1 MTSFDRKHL
10 WEIQAIRDV
19 LLIAG
24 ALSLLWLGYALSS
37 ITIPLL
43 VALLVAYLVEPVVEA
58 LGRRGVSRSRAAAW
72 FVGLFGVLVAGLLAL
87 VLPLIV
93 GQTLR
98 LVDDVESGDMQRRV
112 LRVESILP
120 ERATPSL
127 QRLALLLPGEEV
139 TDADSSLISPD
150 QPSELAAPKTE
161 PLELQVQR
169 IVREQLATQADDS
182 VLQQEGLRA
191 AGAALTSAWDVLL
204 AIVDAGFL
212 LFLIPFYF
220 YFLVLW
226 YPEVLRFG
234 ALLVPRD
241 NRDATFALMMEMD
254 DVVSGFVRG
263 RLLVSFLMGLLFSV
277 GWWLVGV
284 PYAFVLG
291 MATGALSTVPF
302 VGGLGAPIAIGLAVL
317 ARLELPEV
325 ERAAWWM
332 PVILPAAV
340 FGLVQ
345 AIEGWVL
352 LPLIAGRAT
361 RLDPVTIVVAVLAGG
376 ALLGFYGML
385 LAIPLAACLKI
396 LVIRIVL
403 PRLRAWT
410 RGDVADP
417 LPIDDGQ

>member
-24 ALSLLWLGYALSS
+24 GLSLLWLGYALSS

-43 VALLVAYLVEPVVEA
+43 MALLLAYLVEPLVEG
-58 LGRRGVSRSRAAAW
+58 LGQRGVSRSRAAAW
-72 FVGLFGVLVAGLLAL
+72 FVGLFGVLVVGLLAL

-120 ERATPSL
+120 EQAAAPL
-127 QRLALLLPGEEV
+127 QRLAMLLPGEAVLNTESDLVAASGEV
-139 TDADSSLISPD
+139 QSTDADADSLEMQI
-150 QPSELAAPKTE
+150 
-161 PLELQVQR
+161 QR
-169 IVREQLATQADDS
+169 IVQQELASQSDDA

-191 AGAALTSAWDVLL
+191 AGAALTSAWSVLV

-226 YPEVLRFG
+226 YPEVVRFG
-234 ALLVPRD
+234 AQLVPRD
-241 NRDATFALMMEMD
+241 NREAIFSLLQEMD

-263 RLLVSFLMGLLFSV
+263 RLLVSFIMGLMFSV
-277 GWWLVGV
+277 GWWLVDV

-291 MATGALSTVPF
+291 MTTGALSTVPF

-332 PVILPAAV
+332 PVVLPAAV
-340 FGLVQ
+340 FALVS

-376 ALLGFYGML
+376 ALLGVYGML

-396 LVIRIVL
+396 LLIRIVL

-410 RGDVADP
+410 RGDAADP

>member
-24 ALSLLWLGYALSS
+24 GLSLLWLGYALSS

-43 VALLVAYLVEPVVEA
+43 MALLLAYLVEPLVEG
-58 LGRRGVSRSRAAAW
+58 LGQRGVSRSRAAAW
-72 FVGLFGVLVAGLLAL
+72 FVGLFGVLVVGLLAL

-98 LVDDVESGDMQRRV
+98 LVDDVESGDMQGRV

-120 ERATPSL
+120 EQAAAPL
-127 QRLALLLPGEEV
+127 QRLAMLLPGEATLDAESDLVATEGEV
-139 TDADSSLISPD
+139 QSTDADADSLEMQI
-150 QPSELAAPKTE
+150 
-161 PLELQVQR
+161 QR
-169 IVREQLATQADDS
+169 IVQQELASQSDDA

-191 AGAALTSAWDVLL
+191 AGAALTSAWSVLV

-226 YPEVLRFG
+226 YPEVVRFG
-234 ALLVPRD
+234 AQLVPRD
-241 NRDATFALMMEMD
+241 NREAIFSLLQEMD

-263 RLLVSFLMGLLFSV
+263 RLLVSFIMGLMFSV
-277 GWWLVGV
+277 GWWLVDV

-291 MATGALSTVPF
+291 MTTGALSTVPF

-332 PVILPAAV
+332 PVALPAAV
-340 FGLVQ
+340 FALVS

-376 ALLGFYGML
+376 ALLGVYGML

-396 LVIRIVL
+396 LVIRVVL

>member
-10 WEIQAIRDV
+10 WEIQAVRDV

-24 ALSLLWLGYALSS
+24 GLSVLWLGHALSS

-43 VALLVAYLVEPVVEA
+43 VSLLLAYLVEPLVEG
-58 LGRRGVSRSRAAAW
+58 LGQRGVSRSRAAAW
-72 FVGLFGVLVAGLLAL
+72 FVGLFGVLVVGLLAL

-98 LVDDVESGDMQRRV
+98 LVDDVESGEMQRRV

-120 ERATPSL
+120 EKAAPPL
-127 QRLALLLPGEEV
+127 QRLAMLLPGEAELD
-139 TDADSSLISPD
+139 TESIPEGELESTNPNADS
-150 QPSELAAPKTE
+150 
-161 PLELQVQR
+161 LEMQIQR
-169 IVREQLATQADDS
+169 IVQQELASQSDDA

-191 AGAALTSAWDVLL
+191 AGAALTSAWTVLL

-226 YPEVLRFG
+226 YPEVVRFG
-234 ALLVPRD
+234 AQLVPRD
-241 NRDATFALMMEMD
+241 NRDATFSLLQEMD

-263 RLLVSFLMGLLFSV
+263 RLLVSFLMGLMFSV

-291 MATGALSTVPF
+291 MATGILSTVPF
-302 VGGLGAPIAIGLAVL
+302 VGGIGAPIAIGLAVL
-317 ARLELPEV
+317 ARLELPEL

-332 PVILPAAV
+332 PVVLPAAV
-340 FGLVQ
+340 FGLVS

-376 ALLGFYGML
+376 ALLGVYGML
-385 LAIPLAACLKI
+385 LAIPLAACMKI

-410 RGDVADP
+410 RGDAADP

>member
-1 MTSFDRKHL
+1 
-10 WEIQAIRDV
+10 
-19 LLIAG
+19 
-24 ALSLLWLGYALSS
+24 
-37 ITIPLL
+37 
-43 VALLVAYLVEPVVEA
+43 
-58 LGRRGVSRSRAAAW
+58 
-72 FVGLFGVLVAGLLAL
+72 
-87 VLPLIV
+87 
-93 GQTLR
+93 
-98 LVDDVESGDMQRRV
+98 
-112 LRVESILP
+112 VESILP
-120 ERATPSL
+120 EKAAPPL
-127 QRLALLLPGEEV
+127 QRRALLLPGEAELDTESIPEGELEF
-139 TDADSSLISPD
+139 TDPNADS
-150 QPSELAAPKTE
+150 
-161 PLELQVQR
+161 LEMQIQR
-169 IVREQLATQADDS
+169 IVQQELASQSDDA

-191 AGAALTSAWDVLL
+191 AGAALISAWTVLL

-226 YPEVLRFG
+226 YPEVVRFG
-234 ALLVPRD
+234 AQLVPRD
-241 NRDATFALMMEMD
+241 NRDATFSLLQEMD

-263 RLLVSFLMGLLFSV
+263 RLLVSFLMGLMFSV

-291 MATGALSTVPF
+291 MATGILSTVPF
-302 VGGLGAPIAIGLAVL
+302 VGGIGAPIAIGLAVL
-317 ARLELPEV
+317 ARLELPEL

-332 PVILPAAV
+332 PVVLPAAV
-340 FGLVQ
+340 FGLVS

-410 RGDVADP
+410 RGDAADP

>member
-24 ALSLLWLGYALSS
+24 GLSLLWLGYALSS

-43 VALLVAYLVEPVVEA
+43 MALLLAYLVEPLVEG
-58 LGRRGVSRSRAAAW
+58 LGQRGVSRSRAAAW
-72 FVGLFGVLVAGLLAL
+72 FVGLFGVLVVGLLAL

-120 ERATPSL
+120 EQAAAPL
-127 QRLALLLPGEEV
+127 QRLAMLLPGEATLDAESDLIAAEGGV
-139 TDADSSLISPD
+139 PSTDADADSLEMQI
-150 QPSELAAPKTE
+150 
-161 PLELQVQR
+161 QR
-169 IVREQLATQADDS
+169 IVQQELASQSDDA

-191 AGAALTSAWDVLL
+191 AGAALTSAWSVLV

-226 YPEVLRFG
+226 YPEVVRFG
-234 ALLVPRD
+234 AQLVPRD
-241 NRDATFALMMEMD
+241 NREAIFSLLQEMD

-263 RLLVSFLMGLLFSV
+263 RLLVSFIMGLMFSV
-277 GWWLVGV
+277 GWWLVDV

-291 MATGALSTVPF
+291 MTTGALSTVPF

-332 PVILPAAV
+332 PVVLPSAV
-340 FGLVQ
+340 FALVS

-376 ALLGFYGML
+376 ALLGVYGML

-396 LVIRIVL
+396 LVIRVVL

>member
-1 MTSFDRKHL
+1 MLDTESD
-10 WEIQAIRDV
+10 
-19 LLIAG
+19 
-24 ALSLLWLGYALSS
+24 
-37 ITIPLL
+37 L
-43 VALLVAYLVEPVVEA
+43 VAAEGE
-58 LGRRGVSRSRAAAW
+58 
-72 FVGLFGVLVAGLLAL
+72 
-87 VLPLIV
+87 
-93 GQTLR
+93 
-98 LVDDVESGDMQRRV
+98 VES
-112 LRVESILP
+112 
-120 ERATPSL
+120 
-127 QRLALLLPGEEV
+127 
-139 TDADSSLISPD
+139 TDADADSLEMQI
-150 QPSELAAPKTE
+150 
-161 PLELQVQR
+161 QR
-169 IVREQLATQADDS
+169 IVQQELASQSDDA

-191 AGAALTSAWDVLL
+191 AGAALTSAWSVLV

-226 YPEVLRFG
+226 YPEVVRFG
-234 ALLVPRD
+234 AQLVPRD
-241 NRDATFALMMEMD
+241 NREAIFSLLQEMD

-263 RLLVSFLMGLLFSV
+263 RLLVSFIMGLMFSV
-277 GWWLVGV
+277 GWWLVDV

-291 MATGALSTVPF
+291 MTTGALSTVPF

-332 PVILPAAV
+332 PVALPAAV
-340 FGLVQ
+340 FALVS

-376 ALLGFYGML
+376 ALLGVYGML

-396 LVIRIVL
+396 LVIRVVL

>member
-24 ALSLLWLGYALSS
+24 GLSVLWLGHALSS

-43 VALLVAYLVEPVVEA
+43 VSLLLAYLVEPLVEG
-58 LGRRGVSRSRAAAW
+58 LGQRGVSRSRAAAW
-72 FVGLFGVLVAGLLAL
+72 FVGLFGVLVVGLLAL

-98 LVDDVESGDMQRRV
+98 LVDDVESGEMQRRV

-120 ERATPSL
+120 EKAAPPL
-127 QRLALLLPGEEV
+127 QRLALLLPGEAELDTESIPEGELEF
-139 TDADSSLISPD
+139 TDPNADS
-150 QPSELAAPKTE
+150 
-161 PLELQVQR
+161 LEMQIQR
-169 IVREQLATQADDS
+169 IVQQELASQSDDA

-191 AGAALTSAWDVLL
+191 AGAALISAWTVLL

-226 YPEVLRFG
+226 YPEVVRFG
-234 ALLVPRD
+234 AQLVPRD
-241 NRDATFALMMEMD
+241 NRDATFSLLQEMD

-263 RLLVSFLMGLLFSV
+263 RLLVSFLMGLMFSV

-291 MATGALSTVPF
+291 MATGILSTVPF
-302 VGGLGAPIAIGLAVL
+302 VGGIGAPIAIGLAVL
-317 ARLELPEV
+317 ARLELPEL

-332 PVILPAAV
+332 PVVLPAAV
-340 FGLVQ
+340 FGLVS

-410 RGDVADP
+410 RGDAADP

>member
-24 ALSLLWLGYALSS
+24 GLSVLWLGHALSS

-43 VALLVAYLVEPVVEA
+43 VSLLLAYLVEPLVEG
-58 LGRRGVSRSRAAAW
+58 LGQRGVSRSRAAAW
-72 FVGLFGVLVAGLLAL
+72 FVGLFGVLVVGLLAL

-98 LVDDVESGDMQRRV
+98 LVDDVESGEMQRRV

-120 ERATPSL
+120 EKAAPPL
-127 QRLALLLPGEEV
+127 QRLALLLPGEAELDTESILEGELES
-139 TDADSSLISPD
+139 TDPNADS
-150 QPSELAAPKTE
+150 
-161 PLELQVQR
+161 LEMQIQR
-169 IVREQLATQADDS
+169 IVQQELASQSDDA

-191 AGAALTSAWDVLL
+191 AGAALTSAWTVLL

-226 YPEVLRFG
+226 YPEVVRFG
-234 ALLVPRD
+234 AQLVPRD
-241 NRDATFALMMEMD
+241 NRDATFSLLQEMN

-263 RLLVSFLMGLLFSV
+263 RLLVSFLMGLMFSV

-291 MATGALSTVPF
+291 MATGILSTVPF
-302 VGGLGAPIAIGLAVL
+302 VGGIGAPIAIGLAVL
-317 ARLELPEV
+317 ARLELPEL

-332 PVILPAAV
+332 PVVLPAAV
-340 FGLVQ
+340 FGLVS

-376 ALLGFYGML
+376 ALLGVYGML

-410 RGDVADP
+410 RGDAADP

>member
-24 ALSLLWLGYALSS
+24 VLSLLWLGYALSS

-43 VALLVAYLVEPVVEA
+43 MALLLAYLVEPLVEG
-58 LGRRGVSRSRAAAW
+58 LGQRGVSRSRAAAW
-72 FVGLFGVLVAGLLAL
+72 FVGLFGVLVVGLLAL

-120 ERATPSL
+120 EQAAAPL
-127 QRLALLLPGEEV
+127 QRLAMLLPGEAVLDTESDLVTASGEV
-139 TDADSSLISPD
+139 ESTGSSADS
-150 QPSELAAPKTE
+150 
-161 PLELQVQR
+161 LEMQIQR
-169 IVREQLATQADDS
+169 IVQQELASQSDDA

-191 AGAALTSAWDVLL
+191 AGAALTSAWSVLV

-226 YPEVLRFG
+226 YPEVVRFG
-234 ALLVPRD
+234 AQLVPRD
-241 NRDATFALMMEMD
+241 NREAIFSLLQEMD

-263 RLLVSFLMGLLFSV
+263 RLLVSFIMGLMFSV
-277 GWWLVGV
+277 GWWLVDV

-291 MATGALSTVPF
+291 MTTGALSTVPF

-332 PVILPAAV
+332 PVALPAAV
-340 FGLVQ
+340 FALVS

-376 ALLGFYGML
+376 ALLGVYGML

-396 LVIRIVL
+396 LVIRVVL